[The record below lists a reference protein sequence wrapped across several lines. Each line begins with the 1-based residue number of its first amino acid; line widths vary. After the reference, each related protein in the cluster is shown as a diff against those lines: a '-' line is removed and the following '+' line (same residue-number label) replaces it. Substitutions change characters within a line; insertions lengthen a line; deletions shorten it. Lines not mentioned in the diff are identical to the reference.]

1 MPFLNQDYFSPKTCS
16 IVEES
21 TFVWVETIL
30 KHLLGNILPPGFK
43 NFFACK
49 NVSNILSLR
58 SMYPIGS
65 DMITSTFERNNQ
77 DFEENKD
84 EQKFFKGQRTCSG
97 TVISSIFPLI
107 T

>member
-1 MPFLNQDYFSPKTCS
+1 MQYKNQDYLSPKIAQS
-16 IVEES
+16 LKNQLS
-21 TFVWVETIL
+21 FGSKTIL

-77 DFEENKD
+77 EFEENKD